1 VRVERISPT
10 RTASMDIGLMRLA
23 LRNVLGNALAYSP
36 PDSEVVLRVVDS
48 DEPLA
53 LVFEVADLGPG
64 IPDELR
70 PRLFERGARGS
81 HGVPGHGIG
90 LHVVRRVMELHG
102 GSVELRPHT
111 PQGTVF
117 RLWLPQGQ

>member
-1 VRVERISPT
+1 
-10 RTASMDIGLMRLA
+10 M
-23 LRNVLGNALAYSP
+23 
-36 PDSEVVLRVVDS
+36 VLRVVDS

-53 LVFEVADLGPG
+53 LVFEVTDLGPG
-64 IPDELR
+64 IAADLQ

-81 HGVPGHGIG
+81 HGLPGHGIG

-102 GSVELRPHT
+102 GSVDVRPNT
-111 PQGTVF
+111 PRGSVF

>member
-1 VRVERISPT
+1 
-10 RTASMDIGLMRLA
+10 
-23 LRNVLGNALAYSP
+23 VLGNALAYSP
-36 PDSEVVLRVVDS
+36 AGSEVVLRVVDS

-53 LVFEVADLGPG
+53 LVFEIADRGPG
-64 IPDELR
+64 IPAELM

-102 GSVELRPHT
+102 GSVDVQPNT
-111 PQGTVF
+111 PQGAVF